1 MKNIGKISATSAVLF
16 LLLFPAFGF
25 VSAQTGSNDYTL
37 LAPLPGISTCKDG
50 STPEPIVKNA
60 DGSTSGGCQTTLSKY
75 LPNAFNLIIGLAAV
89 LAFLV
94 LTYGGVLYMTSDAIT
109 GKSQGKEYITNALWG
124 LGLVLASWVI
134 LYTINPAILHFQLE
148 LKSPVTAAQMQ
159 SPDLL
164 SAMTASLAAG
174 TPKAGQIMT
183 QAQIDA
189 NKAIAAQIG
198 QTPNPCAQGQTTNCV
213 NLVGLQQNTV
223 TGIQQLKATCA
234 SVNGDAC
241 PNFVITAGSI
251 DPGDTTH
258 DPNGCHPK
266 GTCVDVGPTP
276 DLNKTIEND
285 TKDFTFVSKNPD
297 GSCARYTD
305 NSGNTYLY
313 ETANVSCGGS
323 VASSGNHWHITF
335 K

>member
-1 MKNIGKISATSAVLF
+1 MRNFNQVKKIGKIFASTIVLF
-16 LLLFPAFGF
+16 ILFFPAFSF
-25 VSAQTGSNDYTL
+25 IYAQAQQPTAVSDTDYIT
-37 LAPLPGISTCKDG
+37 LAPLPNTTDC
-50 STPEPIVKNA
+50 A
-60 DGSTSGGCQTTLSKY
+60 DADLSPPTADSPGGCQTNLSTY
-75 LPNAFNLIIGLAAV
+75 VQGAFNLIVGLAAV
-89 LAFLV
+89 LAFV
-94 LTYGGVLYMTSDAIT
+94 MLTYGGVLYMTSDAVFKKSE
-109 GKSQGKEYITNALWG
+109 GKKYVNNALIG
-124 LGLVLASWVI
+124 LLLVIASYVI
-134 LYTINPAILHFQLE
+134 LYTINPSIVSFNLQMTQ
-148 LKSPVTAAQMQ
+148 PNTTAGI
-159 SPDLL
+159 P
-164 SAMTASLAAG
+164 
-174 TPKAGQIMT
+174 TPGQPMT

-189 NKAIAAQIG
+189 NALMAQQLG
-198 QTPNPCAQGQTTNCV
+198 QTSNPCAQGQTTNCV

-234 SVNGDAC
+234 SVNSDAC

-266 GTCVDVGPTP
+266 GTCVDVSPTP
-276 DLNKTIEND
+276 DLNNTIWND
-285 TKDFTFVSKNPD
+285 KKDFTFVSKNTD

-305 NSGNTYLY
+305 SSGNIYLY